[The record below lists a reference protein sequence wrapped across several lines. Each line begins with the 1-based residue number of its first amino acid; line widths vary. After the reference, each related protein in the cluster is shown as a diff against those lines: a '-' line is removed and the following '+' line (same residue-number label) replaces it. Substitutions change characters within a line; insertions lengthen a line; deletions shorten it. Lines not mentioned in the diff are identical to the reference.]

1 MFYRCII
8 LKSIKQN
15 IIQDSLSV
23 SIGSTKT
30 GISALK
36 LFIWDLMEHMFLES
50 SSYEMN
56 PNWTIT

>member
-30 GISALK
+30 GISVL
-36 LFIWDLMEHMFLES
+36 DLMGHMFLES

-56 PNWTIT
+56 PN

>member
-30 GISALK
+30 GISTLK
-36 LFIWDLMEHMFLES
+36 LFICDLIEHMFLES

-56 PNWTIT
+56 PN